1 MRQRISNHKRNSKSL
16 LSITIEQIKKDLNE
30 EYNETP
36 VRSIKKKQKQK
47 KVNKKNFTYLKPENE
62 KTNNENN
69 ENINYNNINYLK
81 IKNKKSIN
89 MEINNSNYNQ
99 KNTRDKNKYNNY
111 YQSSSDQNNNYLK
124 YHNESILQNQIKDLK
139 IKSQNMKDKLI
150 IFLKLMKKYSSKLTT
165 LAKSNSR
172 NNNTKEKKSVIDNEI
187 KSTLSQLNKMLN
199 NPKLNEDIFEIQDI
213 SNNNISLN
221 NDEILNLTIPQNT
234 NYNIITTNPTLSN
247 NNKND
252 EDINTNLINSNI
264 IATEVNSGENEN
276 IKKQY
281 AKDIEGL
288 IEKYEEKINLLNSEN
303 DSLKR
308 NNIEQNNYV
317 NSLIF
322 EVNELKN
329 KLKQEKQNYENN
341 LIKLNNDSI
350 NLQKKVDT
358 LQDENNILKK
368 NCVELSQNFTK
379 LNNFEKNDINI
390 NNSINIEKELEH
402 KNNVIKYLEGLLRTS
417 GINTSNYNYM
427 INTNRSK
434 NFENRN
440 ENNIKFSKT
449 KNELEYNI
457 NEKNDEYN
465 KQYFTFYNMNPKS
478 INSFS
483 EIKNSRENS
492 GLYSPKIIQQEIDD
506 IDKEIVDLQKQLK
519 KLLNE

>member
-1 MRQRISNHKRNSKSL
+1 MRIFSKFK
-16 LSITIEQIKKDLNE
+16 I
-30 EYNETP
+30 
-36 VRSIKKKQKQK
+36 
-47 KVNKKNFTYLKPENE
+47 YL
-62 KTNNENN
+62 
-69 ENINYNNINYLK
+69 
-81 IKNKKSIN
+81 
-89 MEINNSNYNQ
+89 
-99 KNTRDKNKYNNY
+99 
-111 YQSSSDQNNNYLK
+111 
-124 YHNESILQNQIKDLK
+124 
-139 IKSQNMKDKLI
+139 
-150 IFLKLMKKYSSKLTT
+150 
-165 LAKSNSR
+165 
-172 NNNTKEKKSVIDNEI
+172 
-187 KSTLSQLNKMLN
+187 
-199 NPKLNEDIFEIQDI
+199 QDI

-221 NDEILNLTIPQNT
+221 NDEMLNLTIPQNT

-276 IKKQY
+276 IKKEY

>member
-1 MRQRISNHKRNSKSL
+1 
-16 LSITIEQIKKDLNE
+16 
-30 EYNETP
+30 
-36 VRSIKKKQKQK
+36 
-47 KVNKKNFTYLKPENE
+47 
-62 KTNNENN
+62 
-69 ENINYNNINYLK
+69 
-81 IKNKKSIN
+81 
-89 MEINNSNYNQ
+89 
-99 KNTRDKNKYNNY
+99 
-111 YQSSSDQNNNYLK
+111 
-124 YHNESILQNQIKDLK
+124 
-139 IKSQNMKDKLI
+139 
-150 IFLKLMKKYSSKLTT
+150 
-165 LAKSNSR
+165 
-172 NNNTKEKKSVIDNEI
+172 
-187 KSTLSQLNKMLN
+187 MLN

-221 NDEILNLTIPQNT
+221 NDEMLNLTIPQNT

>member
-1 MRQRISNHKRNSKSL
+1 
-16 LSITIEQIKKDLNE
+16 
-30 EYNETP
+30 
-36 VRSIKKKQKQK
+36 
-47 KVNKKNFTYLKPENE
+47 
-62 KTNNENN
+62 
-69 ENINYNNINYLK
+69 
-81 IKNKKSIN
+81 

-276 IKKQY
+276 IKKEY

-350 NLQKKVDT
+350 NLQKK
-358 LQDENNILKK
+358 
-368 NCVELSQNFTK
+368 
-379 LNNFEKNDINI
+379 
-390 NNSINIEKELEH
+390 
-402 KNNVIKYLEGLLRTS
+402 
-417 GINTSNYNYM
+417 
-427 INTNRSK
+427 
-434 NFENRN
+434 
-440 ENNIKFSKT
+440 
-449 KNELEYNI
+449 
-457 NEKNDEYN
+457 
-465 KQYFTFYNMNPKS
+465 
-478 INSFS
+478 
-483 EIKNSRENS
+483 
-492 GLYSPKIIQQEIDD
+492 
-506 IDKEIVDLQKQLK
+506 
-519 KLLNE
+519 